1 MGSYSRRMAI
11 SMDQEGKL
19 RALSGLLFLVTVVVL
34 IKWNGLRK
42 ENIALKD
49 EQLIAM
55 SARSGAETKF
65 AECEKQK
72 TDLSNSVAACGTE
85 KDQLNAALQE
95 ANNARIA
102 AEEALQAQQKAA
114 EEAAAAK
121 EAEEQKAKEA
131 ADKAAADKAAADKA
145 AADAAAKPP
154 AKRA

>member
-1 MGSYSRRMAI
+1 M
-11 SMDQEGKL
+11 
-19 RALSGLLFLVTVVVL
+19 
-34 IKWNGLRK
+34 
-42 ENIALKD
+42 ALKD
-49 EQLIAM
+49 EQLIAT

-85 KDQLNAALQE
+85 KDGLNVALQE

-114 EEAAAAK
+114 EQ
-121 EAEEQKAKEA
+121 AEEQRAKEA

-145 AADAAAKPP
+145 AADAAAKP
-154 AKRA
+154 

>member
-1 MGSYSRRMAI
+1 M
-11 SMDQEGKL
+11 
-19 RALSGLLFLVTVVVL
+19 
-34 IKWNGLRK
+34 
-42 ENIALKD
+42 ALKD
-49 EQLIAM
+49 EQLIAT

-85 KDQLNAALQE
+85 KDGLNSALQE

-121 EAEEQKAKEA
+121 EA

-145 AADAAAKPP
+145 AVDAAAKPP
-154 AKRA
+154 AKSA